1 MSDLKEQILS
11 KYETYVTLT
20 QPHNTTPIFLKENV
34 LEAMEEYANEIL
46 KQAYVVVDN
55 PEKVLHIQ
63 HVSNSVS
70 SCSFI
75 EVKDIWNAAEKYV
88 LHEIGEICK
97 GDANYEEDIPDL
109 NTYYERH
116 YY

>member
-1 MSDLKEQILS
+1 LS

-46 KQAYVVVDN
+46 KQANVVVDN

-63 HVSNSVS
+63 HVS
-70 SCSFI
+70 
-75 EVKDIWNAAEKYV
+75 DIIKCDDCGGELYYDETNKYYV
-88 LHEIGEICK
+88 CK
-97 GDANYEEDIPDL
+97 ECKI
-109 NTYYERH
+109 TQ
-116 YY
+116 